1 MHQYSLREIA
11 VGYLRYEN
19 VVRRFGKIGET
30 DC

>member
-1 MHQYSLREIA
+1 MHQKSLREIA
-11 VGYLRYEN
+11 VGSLRYEK